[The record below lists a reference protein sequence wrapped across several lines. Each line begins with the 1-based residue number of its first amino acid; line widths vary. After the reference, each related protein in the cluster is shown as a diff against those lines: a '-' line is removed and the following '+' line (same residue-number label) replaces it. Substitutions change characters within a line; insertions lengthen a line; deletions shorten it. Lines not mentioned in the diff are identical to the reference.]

1 MAEERPPLRRKRFTR
16 RGILKLMSA
25 GGIGVWASAFFPEF
39 PLAKAAQ
46 SPGGPGKDHALRSSV
61 DLADSD
67 PLLTAAM
74 NSDGLKVIVAKHG
87 GSALSQATH
96 ATYGDGSLHAVIASL
111 TPSNGGAPRGVFAY
125 FRSESPSEFRVL
137 QMELVITE
145 ANPFTG
151 HAAFLDHNDRVVTKA
166 SFANGK
172 MVSSAVHP
180 AIQVPGIPVAHAYS
194 GQAYWDCLSWCLI
207 SIWPTLPWWIQGGCW
222 MACGGCRARYIWDCG
237 FCAACVGG
245 YASAC
250 IIWCE
255 CAPWC

>member
-87 GSALSQATH
+87 GSALARETH
-96 ATYGDGSLHAVIASL
+96 TPYTDGSLRAVMAPFF
-111 TPSNGGAPRGVFAY
+111 PSNGLATRG
-125 FRSESPSEFRVL
+125 
-137 QMELVITE
+137 
-145 ANPFTG
+145 
-151 HAAFLDHNDRVVTKA
+151 
-166 SFANGK
+166 
-172 MVSSAVHP
+172 
-180 AIQVPGIPVAHAYS
+180 
-194 GQAYWDCLSWCLI
+194 
-207 SIWPTLPWWIQGGCW
+207 
-222 MACGGCRARYIWDCG
+222 
-237 FCAACVGG
+237 
-245 YASAC
+245 
-250 IIWCE
+250 
-255 CAPWC
+255 